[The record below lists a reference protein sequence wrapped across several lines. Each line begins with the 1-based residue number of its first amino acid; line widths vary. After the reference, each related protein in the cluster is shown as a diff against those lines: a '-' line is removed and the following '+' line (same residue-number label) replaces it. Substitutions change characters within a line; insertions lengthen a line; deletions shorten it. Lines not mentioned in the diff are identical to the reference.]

1 MNSNIFKPI
10 NDIIIDIGINT
21 LPALDD
27 ALIEEYRREMTETY
41 GETEWQKQWLGLPKI
56 TKDDYLWSGFHTI
69 EAAIRAFG
77 DDHVIEFSV
86 EGENRDAA
94 LLLATG
100 ENAKRGRKPKQAEK
114 RIAVHRWLTHTE
126 GKLWTNAHIA
136 SKCSVGD
143 DLVKTVLDELSLV
156 SDAELYDPNYERP
169 TRLKYI
175 NKHGQEAFIDTTNLG
190 KRADAPTDTQT
201 ELDLSAD
208 PEVKAQ
214 EQQLKLHAIT
224 EYEHDYDALEKHL
237 MDFVSGLSGASLS
250 HPKTIAIDFDY
261 IRHYVY
267 YVSEFHGFTP
277 EVANTV
283 ETEALLKQSGI
294 ARNIVAGADTTA
306 MVFEEFTLF
315 DKVIALYSELTDLS
329 EPFTPESENVLQLIA
344 TRWKSPKYENLSRDV
359 RIETLEEFKTAFP
372 DIYRHETEARAEIER
387 QRIAD
392 AQHAEAQKSQIEI
405 ERKLLIVNEEA
416 NRLLQVYTESD
427 IVRPFNEVLEVAA
440 ETFNVD
446 LKTLVAIT
454 VDNIC
459 EDTTN
464 PKDFTSEDLS
474 NWRLTLMSIR
484 QGIEQRS
491 EWSKSMMRD
500 KSGCHAALQWTLK
513 MELKL
518 TNDVIDVQNLS
529 DTYNL
534 THDEVLRVKDTV
546 FTHSLA
552 EAKDQH
558 KAVRKECREAWQ
570 NDTGLSETVKWRDVC
585 IHACRVYPDLSIESF
600 NGVRTTPDYQ
610 DYRTLRVE
618 IARLESMK
626 DDLLNRAEW
635 VVSLLPDP
643 NAPTQS
649 YKITAVAIHIV
660 ESEADVNE
668 VKDRVTVYLN
678 DQYIAN
684 PNTLRASELPDALKE
699 QLIALA
705 TQAIESQ
712 E

>member
-1 MNSNIFKPI
+1 MNTTVQKPI

-27 ALIEEYRREMTETY
+27 ALVEEYRREMTETY

-56 TKDDYLWSGFHTI
+56 TQDDYLWSGFHTI

-86 EGENRDAA
+86 EGENRDEA

-114 RIAVHRWLTHTE
+114 RIAVHRWLTHPE

-136 SKCSVGD
+136 SKCNVGD

-201 ELDLSAD
+201 ELNLSAD
-208 PEVKAQ
+208 PKVKAQ

-224 EYEHDYDALEKHL
+224 EYAHDYDALEKHL
-237 MDFVSGLSGASLS
+237 MDFASGLSGASLS

-261 IRHYVY
+261 IRHYMY
-267 YVSEFHGFTP
+267 YVSEFHGFAP

-283 ETEALLKQSGI
+283 ETEALLEQSGI
-294 ARNIVAGADTTA
+294 ARNIVAGADKA
-306 MVFEEFTLF
+306 ALILEELTLF
-315 DKVIALYSELTDLS
+315 DEVIALYTELTDLG

-372 DIYRHETEARAEIER
+372 DIYQHETEARAEIER

-427 IVRPFNEVLEVAA
+427 IVRPFDEVLEVAA

-446 LKTLVAIT
+446 LKVLTAIT
-454 VDNIC
+454 RDHIC

-464 PKDFTSEDLS
+464 PLGLTSEALS
-474 NWRLTLMSIR
+474 NWRLTLISIL

-500 KSGCHAALQWTLK
+500 ESGCHAALQWILK

-518 TNDVIDVQNLS
+518 TNDVIDIQNLS

-546 FTHSLA
+546 FTYSLA

-558 KAVRKECREAWQ
+558 KAIRKECRETWQ
-570 NDTGLSETVKWRDVC
+570 NDTGLSESVKWRDVC

-635 VVSLLPDP
+635 VASLLPDP
-643 NAPTQS
+643 NAPVQS
-649 YKITAVAIHIV
+649 YKITAIAINVV
-660 ESEADVNE
+660 ESDTDVDE
-668 VKDRVTVYLN
+668 YKDRVTVYLKRSVHS
-678 DQYIAN
+678 DPQ
-684 PNTLRASELPDALKE
+684 RAACIRITE
-699 QLIALA
+699 QLKALA
-705 TQAIESQ
+705 IQAIESQ

>member
-1 MNSNIFKPI
+1 MNTTVQKAI
-10 NDIIIDIGINT
+10 NDVIIDPQISLRGI
-21 LPALDD
+21 DD
-27 ALIEEYRREMTETY
+27 DHVENLAEAQLEY
-41 GETEWQKQWLGLPKI
+41 GESEWQKRWHGSLII
-56 TKDDYLWSGFHTI
+56 TADDYVVDGHHTLK
-69 EAAIRAFG
+69 AAEKNFG
-77 DDHVIEFSV
+77 SEHIITFEVQGKTF
-86 EGENRDAA
+86 RDAFF
-94 LLLATG
+94 LATG
-100 ENAKRGRKPKQAEK
+100 TNAAHGKRRSNEEK
-114 RIAVHRWLTHTE
+114 RLAVIRWLE
-126 GKLWTNAHIA
+126 DDAAKEWTDSHIA
-136 SKCSVGD
+136 KQCRVAQQTVTRISV
-143 DLVKTVLDELSLV
+143 ELTQSV
-156 SDAELYDPNYERP
+156 SYTRP
-169 TRLKYI
+169 TKRKYLD
-175 NKHGQEAFIDTTNLG
+175 KSGKVVWIDTESIGNQ
-190 KRADAPTDTQT
+190 RADAPTDTQT
-201 ELDLSAD
+201 ELNLSAD
-208 PEVKAQ
+208 PKVKAQ

-224 EYEHDYDALEKHL
+224 EYAHDYDALEKHL
-237 MDFVSGLSGASLS
+237 MDFASGLSGASLS

-261 IRHYVY
+261 IRHYMY
-267 YVSEFHGFTP
+267 YVSEFHGFAP

-283 ETEALLKQSGI
+283 ETEALLEQSGI
-294 ARNIVAGADTTA
+294 ARNIVAGADTSA
-306 MVFEEFTLF
+306 LVLEELTLF
-315 DKVIALYSELTDLS
+315 DEVIALYSELTDLG

-372 DIYRHETEARAEIER
+372 DIHLHETEARAEIER
-387 QRIAD
+387 QRITD

-427 IVRPFNEVLEVAA
+427 IVRPFDEVLEVAA

-446 LKTLVAIT
+446 LKVLTAIT
-454 VDNIC
+454 RDHIC

-464 PKDFTSEDLS
+464 PLGLTSEDLS
-474 NWRLTLMSIR
+474 NWRLTLISIL

-500 KSGCHAALQWTLK
+500 ESGCHAALQWTLK

-518 TNDVIDVQNLS
+518 TNDVIDIQNLS

-546 FTHSLA
+546 FTYSLA

-558 KAVRKECREAWQ
+558 KAVRKECCETWQ
-570 NDTGLSETVKWRDVC
+570 NDTGLSESVKWRDVC

-635 VVSLLPDP
+635 VASLLPDP
-643 NAPTQS
+643 NAPVQS
-649 YKITAVAIHIV
+649 YKITAIAINVV
-660 ESEADVNE
+660 ESDTDVDE
-668 VKDRVTVYLN
+668 YKDRVTVYLKRSVHS
-678 DQYIAN
+678 DPQ
-684 PNTLRASELPDALKE
+684 RAACIRITE
-699 QLIALA
+699 QLKALA
-705 TQAIESQ
+705 IQAIESQ